1 MLNTHLAS
9 DDEYMRKMVAIISIK
24 FDKYWGDCNMLM
36 SIASV
41 LDPRYKMEFLKF
53 IFPQLYNVVDSQDH
67 LKKVME
73 VLKELYQ
80 TYVSESETTG
90 SKDTTIKDKKQ
101 FSSNSQQVIDFEQF
115 CDTNSVA
122 EKTEL
127 ELYLEEKHFKFQ
139 PSTHF
144 TFDVLGWSK
153 VHSINKP
160 ILSMMA

>member
-1 MLNTHLAS
+1 
-9 DDEYMRKMVAIISIK
+9 
-24 FDKYWGDCNMLM
+24 M

-53 IFPQLYNVVDSQDH
+53 IFPQLYNVVDIQDH

-101 FSSNSQQVIDFEQF
+101 FSSNLQQVIDFEQF
-115 CDTNSVA
+115 CDTISVA

-127 ELYLEEKHFKFQ
+127 ELYLEEKRFKCE
-139 PSTHF
+139 PLTHF
-144 TFDVLGWSK
+144 TFDVLGWWK

-160 ILSMMA
+160 ILSMMAREILSIPLTSVASESAFNAGGRVLD

>member
-9 DDEYMRKMVAIISIK
+9 DDEYMRKMAATMSIK

-101 FSSNSQQVIDFEQF
+101 FSSNLQQVIDFEQF
-115 CDTNSVA
+115 CYTNSVA
-122 EKTEL
+122 ERTEL
-127 ELYLEEKHFKFQ
+127 ELYLEEKRFNVNRQ
-139 PSTHF
+139 PT
-144 TFDVLGWSK
+144 L
-153 VHSINKP
+153 
-160 ILSMMA
+160 LLMY